1 MKNRIKA
8 ILGTFSLLACTL
20 LVSAQDIITLKTGEE
35 IKAKVV
41 EIEPSVIKYKK
52 WENLSGP
59 AYSLNKSEVFMVQYE
74 NGSKEV
80 FTNLQ
85 QAPANEPN
93 NTTLKPKPVTYKYKN
108 EIAGGATM
116 TALGAAFIP
125 TGLALTIIGGFEEG
139 TYSYN
144 YYTGRYEYYDA
155 SALWGTGA
163 AFLITGTAFAIA
175 GPIQLSKGIKH
186 RKEFKRSRTTLEFT
200 PIANPVYNHYL
211 RTELVRPQ
219 NMFSLK
225 FSF

>member
-1 MKNRIKA
+1 MKNHIKA

-41 EIEPSVIKYKK
+41 EIEPSVVKYKK

-93 NTTLKPKPVTYKYKN
+93 NTTSKPKPVTYKYKN

-125 TGLALTIIGGFEEG
+125 TGIWLVIVGDAM
-139 TYSYN
+139 
-144 YYTGRYEYYDA
+144 YYDYRYGDSYDNGA
-155 SALWGTGA
+155 GWWGTGA
-163 AFLITGTAFAIA
+163 GFLAAGTAFAIA
-175 GPIQLSKGIKH
+175 GPIQLSRGIKH

-200 PIANPVYNHYL
+200 PIANPAYNHYL
-211 RTELVRPQ
+211 KTELVRPQ